1 MEEAST
7 GVDRRIGIVREERW
21 PRVWNWFLWLIKDR
35 LWVLERVGEARFS
48 CWSFEKKEI
57 GHFVEDDFF
66 LVANIKNIFVFFW
79 KWSKIIEKI
88 IIKSTR
94 FVFKNKIFVRI
105 QFSFFFFDLT
115 IFLTLM
121 NL

>member
-79 KWSKIIEKI
+79 KWRKIIEKI
-88 IIKSTR
+88 IIKDSCLRTKSS
-94 FVFKNKIFVRI
+94 FVSNFH
-105 QFSFFFFDLT
+105 FFFDLT